1 MRIVT
6 VGLVGVVLA
15 FCCVNYAAAA
25 DDCPKTDGPI
35 TEEDLRATPNCA
47 AAVALHARCS
57 LGSSGDTILSK
68 PVYEKC
74 EPMFLPKLN
83 APQKRAYRRA
93 LSHCA
98 RPQGPGEGSMNVS
111 FEILCEEA
119 VLLGYAGR
127 YGGR

>member
-1 MRIVT
+1 MRIAT
-6 VGLVGVVLA
+6 IGLVGFLVALP
-15 FCCVNYAAAA
+15 CVNVAAAA
-25 DDCPKTDGPI
+25 ADCPKTDSPI

-83 APQKRAYRRA
+83 PSQKRAYKRELA
-93 LSHCA
+93 GCA

-119 VLLGYAGR
+119 VLLRYARR